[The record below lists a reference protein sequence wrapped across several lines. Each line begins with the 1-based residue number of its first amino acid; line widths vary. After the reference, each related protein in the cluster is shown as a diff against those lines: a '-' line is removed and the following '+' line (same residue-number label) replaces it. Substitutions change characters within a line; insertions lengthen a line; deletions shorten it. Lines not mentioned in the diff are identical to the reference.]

1 MVQRHGPP
9 LRSLIFDKAI
19 KADHVI
25 RQEVADSHQGQKP
38 NRFNQRPDRFM
49 QPEPTVPIRI
59 ILRREASIDCRR
71 FHAEA
76 RRLKLG
82 RPASEHRTA
91 SRGSATDRPER

>member
-71 FHAEA
+71 SHGAEH
-76 RRLKLG
+76 RPEPG
-82 RPASEHRTA
+82 TPASAHRTA
-91 SRGSATDRPER
+91 SHGSAADKP

>member
-59 ILRREASIDCRR
+59 ILRREASIDCR
-71 FHAEA
+71 
-76 RRLKLG
+76 K
-82 RPASEHRTA
+82 
-91 SRGSATDRPER
+91 SRAGECHPEP

>member
-71 FHAEA
+71 SRAAA
-76 RRLKLG
+76 RRPALG
-82 RPASEHRTA
+82 TPGSVHRTA
-91 SRGSATDRPER
+91 SRASAVDRPGQ